1 MDDDGC
7 SAGTG
12 AVDAGRRAR
21 REAPDAVAAAG
32 SGPLGSLRARW
43 AGNWS
48 PEHRA
53 AGRALVL
60 LHGNGGGAAEWDRV
74 LGLLP
79 PDQPVVCP
87 EAPGH
92 GGTPAAADVGAHPE
106 RPWSRLF
113 PPKLRLQKT
122 AQLVADGLARVGLTG
137 PGAAVIVG
145 FSDGANVAL
154 ELAVHRPETVAGLLL
169 IGANARPG
177 GLRARTHAGVLLGYA
192 ALRAWGVVSRR
203 ARQRARVWGLMVG
216 QPLLRAEQL
225 GRIGVPTVVMAGGA
239 DMIAR

>member
-1 MDDDGC
+1 
-7 SAGTG
+7 
-12 AVDAGRRAR
+12 
-21 REAPDAVAAAG
+21 
-32 SGPLGSLRARW
+32 
-43 AGNWS
+43 
-48 PEHRA
+48 
-53 AGRALVL
+53 VL

-92 GGTPAAADVGAHPE
+92 GNTPGSLDAGRRPG
-106 RPWSRLF
+106 RPWSGLF

-122 AQLVADGLARVGLTG
+122 AQLLADGLTRVGLTG

-154 ELAVHRPETVAGLLL
+154 ELAAHRPEAAAGLLL

-177 GLRARTHAGVLLGYA
+177 GLRARTHASVLLGYA
-192 ALRAWGVVSRR
+192 ALRAWGVVSER

-239 DMIAR
+239 DMIARSHTARLAAQIPGARTVIVPREGHFLPAAAPRMVSDGIGRVLRLASKRGATGQNATN